1 MDAHGTSPAM
11 TIHLWC
17 SMPMRPV
24 KPIAGLL
31 MIGALLLMS
40 SCEPEP
46 VQTRPGGPTGTR
58 QTLHPGDWQGAMGG
72 TMIDFRI
79 DQVTPGQVSVRI
91 SGTVIQP
98 VAKGVDSYF
107 YDRPKL
113 CPKRAD
119 GFSFDCPH
127 YSDMRNDNGL
137 LCGTYTLNSLVYHPC
152 FAPVR

>member
-1 MDAHGTSPAM
+1 
-11 TIHLWC
+11 
-17 SMPMRPV
+17 
-24 KPIAGLL
+24 LL
-31 MIGALLLMS
+31 MARLKFACLLVMALLVA

-46 VQTRPGGPTGTR
+46 VQTRPAGPTGTR

-98 VAKGVDSYF
+98 VAKGADSYF
-107 YDRPKL
+107 YDRPKI

-119 GFSFDCPH
+119 GYSFDCPH
-127 YSDMRNDNGL
+127 YSDMRIDNGL